1 MLILNTQ
8 NILVLITSR
17 KGGNIHRFLFLPSA
31 ENLIIQ
37 SDKQYPSGSV
47 YVDPDK
53 ILHYIE

>member
-8 NILVLITSR
+8 NTLVLITSI
-17 KGGNIHRFLFLPSA
+17 KGGNIHQFPFFPSA
-31 ENLIIQ
+31 KSLIIQ

-53 ILHYIE
+53 ILHHIE